1 VDILAQYSGLPVDEL
16 CQIRLKIEQDVFDYR
31 ALMEAL
37 SQYQKPRDKITKLL
51 ASGVILRIKKGL
63 YCFGEVLSKEPIP
76 RESVANLIYGP
87 SYVSLDYALSYHGL
101 VPERVETV
109 TSVTTGRSRNFD
121 TPLGHFSYRMLQ
133 ESRYAIGVLLEQ
145 SSKTNYL
152 IATAEKALIDKVW
165 ADKRLSGQVLSDFD
179 TYLNEDLRIDQ
190 DALNE
195 LDLYLLRRIAA
206 TFGSSKIRNLVQF
219 LDRAKRINDA

>member
-1 VDILAQYSGLPVDEL
+1 MDEL

-37 SQYQKPRDKITKLL
+37 SQYRKPRDKITKLL
-51 ASGVILRIKKGL
+51 ASGVILHIKKGL
-63 YCFGEVLSKEPIP
+63 YCFGEALCKEPIR

-101 VPERVETV
+101 IPERVETV
-109 TSVTTGRSRNFD
+109 TSVTTGRTRNFD
-121 TPLGHFSYRMLQ
+121 TPLGHFSYRTLQ
-133 ESRYAIGVLLEQ
+133 EPRYAIGVLLEP
-145 SSKTNYL
+145 SGKTNYL
-152 IATAEKALIDKVW
+152 IATPEKALIDKVW
-165 ADKRLSGQVLSDFD
+165 ADKRLNGQILSDFG
-179 TYLNEDLRIDQ
+179 TYLYEDLRVAQ

-195 LDLYLLRRIAA
+195 LDLHLFGRIAA

-219 LDRAKRINDA
+219 LDRAKRGHIDA